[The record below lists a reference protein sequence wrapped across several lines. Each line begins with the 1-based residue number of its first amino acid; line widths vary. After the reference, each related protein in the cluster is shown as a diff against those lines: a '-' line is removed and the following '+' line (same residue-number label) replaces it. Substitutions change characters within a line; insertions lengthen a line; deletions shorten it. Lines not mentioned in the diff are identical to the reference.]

1 MRVSTWERP
10 EDTIGH
16 NPLSETA
23 FCGSLFFYKNSDL
36 LKKNRSAGDE
46 HCAQKKYGR
55 FSGCAPE
62 PGRTMGEAEP

>member
-10 EDTIGH
+10 EDTIGLILCRKPH
-16 NPLSETA
+16 FA
-23 FCGSLFFYKNSDL
+23 AVFFFFKNSDL